1 MLFRRKQNLSANYRK
16 ISYSQSGEDL
26 IVKFIFDELSIFKPG
41 FLDVGAHHP
50 YYLSN
55 TALLYESGSRGI
67 NIEPDPFLFENF
79 VKYRNEDINLNI
91 GISDRNG
98 EQDFY
103 VLNAPTLNTFSKRD
117 AERFGFEGVYKIEKI
132 LKLQTERIQNVV
144 TKYANNKFPQF
155 LNIDAEG
162 IDEIIIDSIDFSSS
176 YPIVI
181 CIETITFSEKG
192 RGKKNDTLIQKIISA
207 GYLKYADTNINTI
220 FVRQDEWER

>member
-1 MLFRRKQNLSANYRK
+1 MLFKKKLNLSGYRK
-16 ISYSQSGEDL
+16 KSYSQSGEDL
-26 IVKFIFDELSIFKPG
+26 IVKFIFDELRIVNPG
-41 FLDVGAHHP
+41 YIDVGAHHP

-67 NIEPDPFLFENF
+67 NIEPDPALFESF
-79 VKYRNEDINLNI
+79 TLHRSKDINLNL
-91 GISDRNG
+91 GISDRKG

-103 VLNAPTLNTFSKRD
+103 VMNVPTLNTFSKHD
-117 AERFGFEGVYKIEKI
+117 AERFGFEGPYKIEKV
-132 LKLQTERIQNVV
+132 LKLRTDRIQNVI
-144 TKYANNKFPQF
+144 TQYANSKFPQF

-162 IDEIIIDSIDFSSS
+162 IDEIIIDSIDFGSS

-192 RGKKNDTLIQKIISA
+192 RGKKNDALIQKIINA

-220 FVRQDEWER
+220 FVRQDKWER